1 MGPLVAPRHHARRLP
16 SLHGLACAL
25 GFSLSLFSFGAL
37 AAEWGC
43 FSAKPGHPT
52 PAERVA
58 FVREISELAVKAERT
73 HGVPASALAAIAIAE
88 SGYGWTRIAI
98 EANNLFA
105 WKFGSQARKEG
116 RKPYAADCHRKR
128 GLRDRYVAFASRAEA
143 FDHVAAKLA
152 TLSAYRRHTEAYR
165 AARLRGEPPDKA
177 VQLWLSGIADRYAGD
192 PAAFM
197 TKMLRIINNPV
208 DAADPLP
215 PEQNLYRLSAAA
227 GHRR

>member
-1 MGPLVAPRHHARRLP
+1 
-16 SLHGLACAL
+16 
-25 GFSLSLFSFGAL
+25 LSLAVCSGGAA

-43 FSAKPGHPT
+43 FSTKPGHPT
-52 PAERVA
+52 AEERVA

-73 HGVPASALAAIAIAE
+73 YGVPASALAAIAIAE

-105 WKFGSQARKEG
+105 WKFGAQARKEG

-143 FDHVAAKLA
+143 FDHVASKLA

-165 AARLRGEPPDKA
+165 AARLRGEPPEKA

-197 TKMLRIINNPV
+197 TKMLRIISNPV
-208 DAADPLP
+208 DAAEPLS
-215 PEQNLYRLSAAA
+215 PEKNLYRLSAA
-227 GHRR
+227 GGYRP